1 MKKGS
6 NEKRIAQDHA
16 VRTRSPFCLN
26 RYHLKTDDLD
36 EINGPSDNVDF
47 DETHRTV
54 TQDSNKSDSSPS
66 PPSYAVFEDE
76 YGNLVNPALNVTSGF
91 ITNHL

>member
-6 NEKRIAQDHA
+6 NEKIVQDHA
-16 VRTRSPFCLN
+16 VRTRSSFCLN

-47 DETHRTV
+47 DETHRAE
-54 TQDSNKSDSSPS
+54 Q
-66 PPSYAVFEDE
+66 
-76 YGNLVNPALNVTSGF
+76 
-91 ITNHL
+91 